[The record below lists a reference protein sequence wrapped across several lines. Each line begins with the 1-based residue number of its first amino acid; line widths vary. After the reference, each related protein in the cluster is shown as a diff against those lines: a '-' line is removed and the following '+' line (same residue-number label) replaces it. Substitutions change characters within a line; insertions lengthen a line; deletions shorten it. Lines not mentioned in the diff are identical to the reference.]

1 MEKNS
6 TIGIHELKFTL
17 ECAEK
22 LSKALISAIALRV
35 CAVTDY
41 GKRIIVF
48 SSPID
53 TNDTELG
60 MLVNIFAVDYG
71 IELVSLNKYGETIA
85 VNKSLPIDVLT
96 KIAEC
101 LAKDLYTIIDW

>member
-1 MEKNS
+1 MKKNN
-6 TIGIHELKFTL
+6 TIGINELKFTL
-17 ECAEK
+17 EWAEK
-22 LSKALISAIALRV
+22 LSKALISAITLRV

-41 GKRIIVF
+41 GKRIVVF

-60 MLVNIFAVDYG
+60 MLINIFAVDYG
-71 IELVSLNKYGETIA
+71 IGLASLNKYGETIW
-85 VNKSLPIDVLT
+85 VNKSLSIDALT